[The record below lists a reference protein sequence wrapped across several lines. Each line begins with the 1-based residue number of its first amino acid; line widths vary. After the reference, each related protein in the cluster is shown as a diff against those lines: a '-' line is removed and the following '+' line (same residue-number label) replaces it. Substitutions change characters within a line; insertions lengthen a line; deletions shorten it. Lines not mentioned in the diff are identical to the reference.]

1 MPTKTVTIR
10 DEAYNA
16 LKAMKMKNESFSD
29 TILRIA
35 RQFQDLRKNVGTGT
49 KSDDEYKAELMMIE
63 NQREHFFMRGE
74 N

>member
-29 TILRIA
+29 AILRIA
-35 RQFQDLRKNVGTGT
+35 RQFQDLKGTLGTGT
-49 KSDDEYKAELMMIE
+49 KSNEEYQAELLTVE
-63 NQREHFFMRGE
+63 RQREHFFVRDR